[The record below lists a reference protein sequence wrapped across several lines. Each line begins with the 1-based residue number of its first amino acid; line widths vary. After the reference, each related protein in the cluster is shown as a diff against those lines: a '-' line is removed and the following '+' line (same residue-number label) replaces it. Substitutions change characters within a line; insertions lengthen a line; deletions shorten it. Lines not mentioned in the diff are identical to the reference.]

1 MSTAEPASAPPTP
14 ASTWFTM
21 PVPRALGYMLASV
34 TLAMTQQIGQNIVAT
49 NVYQIQGDLGATV
62 AETNWLI
69 AAYMA
74 PNVSL
79 SIALIKIRM
88 QYGLRNFAE
97 ISIAGLLLA
106 AILNFFVHDLQ
117 SAVTVR
123 FMSGIAAAPMSS
135 LAFFYMIE
143 PMQPPRKLTAGLSL
157 ALTNTTLG
165 IPVTRLISPPLLDLA
180 GFHGL
185 TMFEVGLAMVAFG
198 FVYALPLATPP
209 RVKWIGPTD
218 IVSYLLIAIG
228 FGSIAVALSL
238 GRIYWW
244 FEAPWLGWLFA
255 VAIVCLTVAGI
266 IELHRK
272 SPLIDIRWL
281 TSPTTLH
288 FAGALLTMRLVLAEQ
303 TVGASNFFQALGIQN
318 EQTVPLYAIILA
330 AILAGGV
337 TCAALLRPGR
347 ENWFYGTAL
356 ACVALGAWLDS
367 GATSLT
373 RPHDIWLSQS
383 LVAYGSAL
391 FLPAAMMQGL
401 GGAIARGPIYILS
414 FITVFLFTQSIG
426 GLLGSAIFGTF
437 ITLRTTFHY
446 NVVTEPFSLSDPL
459 VAQRVSQLGG
469 SYGHVLTDQTLTRA
483 EGVSLLA
490 QQATREATVLAYND
504 AFLLIALIAG
514 LAFVGLLLHLAYL
527 QLKAQ
532 LAAPG
537 APMAILTL
545 KPRQ

>member
-1 MSTAEPASAPPTP
+1 MSTPEATSTPAAAPP

-34 TLAMTQQIGQNIVAT
+34 TLAMTQQIGQNIVNT

-62 AETNWLI
+62 AETNWLV

-106 AILNFFVHDLQ
+106 AVLNFFVHDLQ
-117 SAVTVR
+117 SAVAVR
-123 FMSGIAAAPMSS
+123 FMSGIAASPMSS

-143 PMQPPRKLTAGLSL
+143 PMQPQRKLTAGLSL
-157 ALTNTTLG
+157 ALTNSTLG
-165 IPVTRLISPPLLDLA
+165 IPVTRLISPHLLDIA

-185 TMFEVGLAMVAFG
+185 TLFEMGLAMVAFG
-198 FVYALPLATPP
+198 FVYALPLTTPP
-209 RVKWIGPTD
+209 RVKWIGPLD
-218 IVSYLLIAIG
+218 VVSYLLIAIG

-255 VAIVCLTVAGI
+255 LAVLCLTLAGI
-266 IELHRK
+266 TELHRK
-272 SPLIDIRWL
+272 SPLVDIRWL

-288 FAGALLTMRLVLAEQ
+288 FAGALLTMRLVLAEP
-303 TVGASNFFQALGIQN
+303 TVGASNFFQALGLQN
-318 EQTVPLYAIILA
+318 EQTVPLYGIILC
-330 AILAGGV
+330 AILAGGI

-347 ENWFYGTAL
+347 EIWFYGSAL

-373 RPHDIWLSQS
+373 RPHDIRLSQM

-391 FLPAAMMQGL
+391 FLPAAMAQGM
-401 GGAIARGPIYILS
+401 GAAIARGPLYILS

-426 GLLGSAIFGTF
+426 GLLGSAVFGTF
-437 ITLRTTFHY
+437 ITLRTSFHY
-446 NVVTEPFSLSDPL
+446 NVLAERFSLSDPI
-459 VAQRVSQLGG
+459 VAQRIGQFGG
-469 SYGHVLTDQTLTRA
+469 AYGQVLTDPALTRA

-490 QQATREATVLAYND
+490 QRAAREATVLAYND
-504 AFLLIALIAG
+504 AFLLISLIAG
-514 LAFVGLLLHLAYL
+514 IALAGLLLHLAVRRL
-527 QLKAQ
+527 QTR
-532 LAAPG
+532 LAAPRP
-537 APMAILTL
+537 APVG
-545 KPRQ
+545 

>member
-1 MSTAEPASAPPTP
+1 MSTAEPASAPAAATPPAPTQG
-14 ASTWFTM
+14 WFTM
-21 PVPRALGYMLASV
+21 PVPRALAYMLASV
-34 TLAMTQQIGQNIVAT
+34 TLAMTQQIGQNIVNT
-49 NVYQIQGDLGATV
+49 NIYQIQGELGATV
-62 AETNWLI
+62 AETNWLV

-97 ISIAGLLLA
+97 ISIAGFVLA
-106 AILNFFVHDLQ
+106 AALNFFFVQDLQ
-117 SAVTVR
+117 SAVAVR
-123 FMSGIAAAPMSS
+123 FMSGMAAAPMSS

-143 PMQPPRKLTAGLSL
+143 PMPPQRKLTVGLSL

-165 IPVTRLISPPLLDLA
+165 IPVTRLISPYLLDLG
-180 GFHGL
+180 GFHSL
-185 TMFEVGLAMVAFG
+185 TMIEMGLALLAFG

-209 RVKWIGPTD
+209 RIKWIGPFD

-238 GRIYWW
+238 GRLYWW
-244 FEAPWLGWLFA
+244 LEAPWLGWLLA
-255 VAIVCLTVAGI
+255 VAMVCLVLAAI
-266 IELHRK
+266 IELHRE
-272 SPLIDIRWL
+272 SPLVDIRWL

-288 FAGALLTMRLVLAEQ
+288 FAGTLLLLRLVLAEQ

-330 AILAGGV
+330 AIIAGGL

-347 ENWFYGTAL
+347 ENGFYGAAL

-373 RPHDIWLSQS
+373 RPDDIWLSQS

-391 FLPAAMMQGL
+391 FLPAAMAQGL
-401 GGAIARGPIYILS
+401 GAAIVRGPIYILS
-414 FITVFLFTQSIG
+414 FFTVFLFTQSIG
-426 GLLGSAIFGTF
+426 GLFGSAIFGTF

-446 NVVTEPFSLSDPL
+446 NVLTEHFTLSDPL

-469 SYGHVLTDQTLTRA
+469 AYGHVLTDPTLTRA

-504 AFLLIALIAG
+504 AFLLISLIAG
-514 LAFVGLLLHLAYL
+514 LALAGLLTHLAFL
-527 QLKAQ
+527 QWKARS
-532 LAAPG
+532 AAP
-537 APMAILTL
+537 AASATT
-545 KPRQ
+545 

>member
-1 MSTAEPASAPPTP
+1 MSTPEATSTPAAAPP

-34 TLAMTQQIGQNIVAT
+34 TLAMTQQIGQNIVNT

-62 AETNWLI
+62 AETNWLV

-106 AILNFFVHDLQ
+106 AVLNFFVHDLQ
-117 SAVTVR
+117 SAVAVR
-123 FMSGIAAAPMSS
+123 FMSGIAASPMSS

-143 PMQPPRKLTAGLSL
+143 PMQPQRKLTAGLSL
-157 ALTNTTLG
+157 ALTNSTLG
-165 IPVTRLISPPLLDLA
+165 IPVTRLISPHLLDIA

-185 TMFEVGLAMVAFG
+185 TLFEMGLAMVAFG
-198 FVYALPLATPP
+198 FVYALPLTTPP
-209 RVKWIGPTD
+209 RVKWIGPLD
-218 IVSYLLIAIG
+218 VVSYLLIAIG

-255 VAIVCLTVAGI
+255 LAVLCLTLAGI
-266 IELHRK
+266 TELHRK
-272 SPLIDIRWL
+272 SPLVDIRWL

-303 TVGASNFFQALGIQN
+303 TVGASNFFQALGLQN
-318 EQTVPLYAIILA
+318 EQTVPLYGIILC
-330 AILAGGV
+330 AILAGGI

-347 ENWFYGTAL
+347 EIWFYGSAL

-373 RPHDIWLSQS
+373 RPHDIRLSQM

-391 FLPAAMMQGL
+391 FLPAAMAQGM
-401 GGAIARGPIYILS
+401 GAAIARGPLYILS

-426 GLLGSAIFGTF
+426 GLLGSAVFGTF
-437 ITLRTTFHY
+437 ITLRTSFHY
-446 NVVTEPFSLSDPL
+446 NVLAERFSLSDPI
-459 VAQRVSQLGG
+459 VAQRIGQFGG
-469 SYGHVLTDQTLTRA
+469 AYGQVLTDPALTRA

-490 QQATREATVLAYND
+490 QRAAREATVLAYND
-504 AFLLIALIAG
+504 AFLLISLIASI
-514 LAFVGLLLHLAYL
+514 AFTGLLLHLAVRRL
-527 QLKAQ
+527 QAR
-532 LAAPG
+532 LAAPRP
-537 APMAILTL
+537 APVG
-545 KPRQ
+545 

>member
-1 MSTAEPASAPPTP
+1 MSTSEPSAAPVAPPPP
-14 ASTWFTM
+14 AGLTM
-21 PVPRALGYMLASV
+21 PPARALAYMLASV
-34 TLAMTQQIGQNIVAT
+34 TLAMTQQIGANLVNT
-49 NVYQIQGDLGATV
+49 NVYQIQGELGATL

-79 SIALIKIRM
+79 SLALIKIRM

-97 ISIAGLLLA
+97 MSLAGFVLA
-106 AILNFFVHDLQ
+106 AFLNLVFVHDLP
-117 SAVTVR
+117 SAVVVR
-123 FMSGIAAAPMSS
+123 FMSGMAAAPMSS

-143 PMQPPRKLTAGLSL
+143 PLPPQKKLTVGLSL

-165 IPVTRLISPPLLDLA
+165 IPVTRLISPWLLDLG

-185 TMFEVGLAMVAFG
+185 TLFEMGLAMVAFG
-198 FVYALPLATPP
+198 FVFALPLTTPP
-209 RVKWIGPTD
+209 RVKWIGPLD

-255 VAIVCLTVAGI
+255 CAVICLTLAVI
-266 IELHRK
+266 VELHRD

-281 TSPTTLH
+281 TSPATLH
-288 FAGALLTMRLVLAEQ
+288 FAGAILLMRIVLAEQ

-318 EQTVPLYAIILA
+318 EQTMPLYAIILC

-337 TCAALLRPGR
+337 TCALLLRPGR
-347 ENWFYGTAL
+347 ENWFYATAL

-367 GATSLT
+367 GATSQT
-373 RPHDIWLSQS
+373 RPHDIRLSQA
-383 LVAYGSAL
+383 LVAYGSGL
-391 FLPAAMMQGL
+391 FLPAAMAQGM

-426 GLLGSAIFGTF
+426 GLLGSALFGSF

-446 NVVTEPFSLSDPL
+446 NVLAEHFVLSDPL
-459 VAQRVSQLGG
+459 FAQRVSQFGG
-469 SYGHVLTDQTLTRA
+469 IYSHVLTDPTLLRA
-483 EGVSLLA
+483 EGVTLLA
-490 QQATREATVLAYND
+490 QRATQEAIVLAYND
-504 AFLLIALIAG
+504 AFMLISAIAG
-514 LAFVGLLLHLAYL
+514 LALASLLAHLAYL
-527 QLKAQ
+527 QLRKP
-532 LAAPG
+532 AAPIAQP
-537 APMAILTL
+537 AP
-545 KPRQ
+545 

>member
-1 MSTAEPASAPPTP
+1 MSTPEASAAPVAPPPP
-14 ASTWFTM
+14 AGLTM
-21 PVPRALGYMLASV
+21 PRSRALAYMLASV
-34 TLAMTQQIGQNIVAT
+34 TLAMTQQIGANLVNT
-49 NVYQIQGDLGATV
+49 NVYQIQGQLGATIT
-62 AETNWLI
+62 ETNWLI

-97 ISIAGLLLA
+97 VSLAGFVLA
-106 AILNFFVHDLQ
+106 AFLNLTVVHDLP
-117 SAVTVR
+117 SAVIVR
-123 FMSGIAAAPMSS
+123 FMSGMAAAPMSS

-143 PMQPPRKLTAGLSL
+143 PLPPQKKLTVGLSL

-165 IPVTRLISPPLLDLA
+165 IPVTRLISPWLLDLG

-185 TMFEVGLAMVAFG
+185 TLFEMGLAMVAFG
-198 FVYALPLATPP
+198 FVYALPLTTPP
-209 RVKWIGPTD
+209 RVKCIGPRD
-218 IVSYLLIAIG
+218 IVSYILIAIG

-244 FEAPWLGWLFA
+244 FEAPWLGWLLACA
-255 VAIVCLTVAGI
+255 VICLTLAVIA
-266 IELHRK
+266 ELHRD

-288 FAGALLTMRLVLAEQ
+288 FAGALLLMRIVLAEQ

-318 EQTVPLYAIILA
+318 EQTLSLYGVILC

-337 TCAALLRPGR
+337 TCALLLRPGR

-367 GATSLT
+367 GATSQT
-373 RPHDIWLSQS
+373 RPHDIWLSQT
-383 LVAYGSAL
+383 LVAYGSGL
-391 FLPAAMMQGL
+391 FLPAAMAQGM
-401 GGAIARGPIYILS
+401 GSAIARGPLYILS

-437 ITLRTTFHY
+437 ITLRTTFHF
-446 NVVTEPFSLSDPL
+446 NVLAEHFVLSDPFF
-459 VAQRVSQLGG
+459 AQRVNQFGG
-469 SYGHVLTDQTLTRA
+469 IYSHVLTDPTLLRA
-483 EGVSLLA
+483 EGVTLLTQRA
-490 QQATREATVLAYND
+490 SQEAIVLAYND
-504 AFLLIALIAG
+504 AFMLISTIAALALAG
-514 LAFVGLLLHLAYL
+514 LLAHLAYL
-527 QLKAQ
+527 QLRKPAASVAQ
-532 LAAPG
+532 PAP
-537 APMAILTL
+537 
-545 KPRQ
+545 

>member
-1 MSTAEPASAPPTP
+1 
-14 ASTWFTM
+14 M
-21 PVPRALGYMLASV
+21 PLPRAFAYMLAST
-34 TLAMTQQIGQNIVAT
+34 TLAMTQQIGQNLVTA
-49 NVYQIQGDLGATV
+49 NVYQIQGELGATI

-88 QYGLRNFAE
+88 QYGLRHFAE
-97 ISIAGLLLA
+97 LSLAGFVLA
-106 AILNFFVHDLQ
+106 ALLNFFVYDLQ
-117 SAVTVR
+117 SAVAVR
-123 FMSGIAAAPMSS
+123 FMSGMAAAPMSS

-143 PMQPPRKLTAGLSL
+143 PMVPKRKLSVGISL
-157 ALTNTTLG
+157 ALTNTALG
-165 IPVTRLISPPLLDLA
+165 PPVTRLISPWLLEHG

-185 TMFEVGLAMVAFG
+185 TLFEMGLAMLAFG

-209 RVKWIGPTD
+209 RVKCIGLLD
-218 IVSYLLIAIG
+218 VVSYLLIAIG
-228 FGSIAVALSL
+228 FGAIAITLSL

-244 FEAPWLGWLFA
+244 FEAPWLGWLAALA
-255 VAIVCLTVAGI
+255 VTCLALAAI
-266 IELHRK
+266 IELHRE

-288 FAGALLTMRLVLAEQ
+288 FAGVLLLLRVVLSEQ
-303 TVGASNFFQALGIQN
+303 SVGASNFFQALGLQN
-318 EQTVPLYAIILA
+318 EQTLPLYTVILGAIV
-330 AILAGGV
+330 AGGL

-347 ENWFYGTAL
+347 ENAFYAAAL

-383 LVAYGSAL
+383 LVAFGSAL
-391 FLPAAMMQGL
+391 VLPAAMGQGL
-401 GGAIARGPIYILS
+401 GAAIARGPLYILS

-437 ITLRTTFHY
+437 ITLRTNFHFH
-446 NVVTEPFSLSDPL
+446 VLAEHFALSDPL
-459 VAQRVSQLGG
+459 VSARVGQLGG
-469 SYGHVLTDQTLTRA
+469 GYGHVLTDSALTRA
-483 EGVSLLA
+483 EGVTLLA

-514 LAFVGLLLHLAYL
+514 LALSGLLAHLAILHLKSRAT
-527 QLKAQ
+527 APAP
-532 LAAPG
+532 AA
-537 APMAILTL
+537 A
-545 KPRQ
+545 

>member
-1 MSTAEPASAPPTP
+1 MSTPEATSTPAAAPP

-34 TLAMTQQIGQNIVAT
+34 TLAMTQQIGQNIVNT

-62 AETNWLI
+62 AETNWLV

-106 AILNFFVHDLQ
+106 AVLNFFVHDLQ
-117 SAVTVR
+117 SAVAVR
-123 FMSGIAAAPMSS
+123 FMSGIAASPMSS

-143 PMQPPRKLTAGLSL
+143 PMQPQRKLTAGLSL
-157 ALTNTTLG
+157 ALTNSTLG
-165 IPVTRLISPPLLDLA
+165 IPVTRLVSPHLLDIA

-185 TMFEVGLAMVAFG
+185 TLFEMGLAMVAFG
-198 FVYALPLATPP
+198 FVYALPLTTPP
-209 RVKWIGPTD
+209 RVKWIGPLD
-218 IVSYLLIAIG
+218 VVSYLLIAIG
-228 FGSIAVALSL
+228 FGCIAVALSL

-255 VAIVCLTVAGI
+255 LAVLCLTLAGI
-266 IELHRK
+266 TELHRK
-272 SPLIDIRWL
+272 SPLVDIRWL

-303 TVGASNFFQALGIQN
+303 TVGASNFFQALGLQN
-318 EQTVPLYAIILA
+318 EQTVPLYGIILC
-330 AILAGGV
+330 AILAGGI

-347 ENWFYGTAL
+347 EIWFYGSAL

-373 RPHDIWLSQS
+373 RPHDIRLSQM

-391 FLPAAMMQGL
+391 FLPAAMAQGM
-401 GGAIARGPIYILS
+401 GAAIARGPLYILS

-426 GLLGSAIFGTF
+426 GLLGSAVFGTF
-437 ITLRTTFHY
+437 ITLRTSFHY
-446 NVVTEPFSLSDPL
+446 NVLAERFSLSDPI
-459 VAQRVSQLGG
+459 VAQRIGQFGG
-469 SYGHVLTDQTLTRA
+469 AYRQVLTDPALTRA

-490 QQATREATVLAYND
+490 QRAAREATVLAYND
-504 AFLLIALIAG
+504 AFLLISLIAG
-514 LAFVGLLLHLAYL
+514 IALAGLLLHLAVRRL
-527 QLKAQ
+527 QAR
-532 LAAPG
+532 LAAPRP
-537 APMAILTL
+537 APVG
-545 KPRQ
+545 